1 MFKKKLT
8 VFLVT
13 MSVALAGSIQSC
25 YANEVRDNTE
35 SVVALTNNGT
45 TISITGQPKDVTVS
59 EGDMIKMSVSAEGTG
74 LKYQWYYYNPNTTAK
89 WLKSSCT
96 TNEYSVK
103 ADSTKNGF
111 KVYCE
116 VTDAAGKSVKSN
128 TATVTMNTL
137 KITGQPK
144 NVTVSEGDMIKMSVS
159 AEGTGL
165 KYQWY
170 YYNPN
175 TTAKWLKSSCTTNEY
190 SVKADST
197 KNGFKVYCEVTD
209 AAGKSVKSN
218 TATVTMNTLKI
229 TGQPKNVTVSE
240 GDMIKMS
247 VSAEGTGLK
256 YQWYYYNPNTTAKW
270 LKSSCT
276 TNEYS
281 VKADSTKN
289 GFKVYCEVT
298 DAAGKSVKSNTA
310 TVTMNTLKITGQPK
324 NVTVSEGDMIKMSVS
339 AEGTGLKYQWYYY
352 NPNTTAKWLKSS
364 CTTNEYSVK
373 ADSTKNGFKVYCE
386 VTDAAGKSVKS
397 RTAIVIMI
405 NNEEWELPIM

>member
-59 EGDMIKMSVSAEGTG
+59 EGDMIKMSVSAEGAG

-128 TATVTMNTL
+128 
-137 KITGQPK
+137 I
-144 NVTVSEGDMIKMSVS
+144 
-159 AEGTGL
+159 
-165 KYQWY
+165 
-170 YYNPN
+170 
-175 TTAKWLKSSCTTNEY
+175 
-190 SVKADST
+190 
-197 KNGFKVYCEVTD
+197 
-209 AAGKSVKSN
+209 
-218 TATVTMNTLKI
+218 
-229 TGQPKNVTVSE
+229 
-240 GDMIKMS
+240 
-247 VSAEGTGLK
+247 
-256 YQWYYYNPNTTAKW
+256 
-270 LKSSCT
+270 
-276 TNEYS
+276 
-281 VKADSTKN
+281 
-289 GFKVYCEVT
+289 
-298 DAAGKSVKSNTA
+298 A